1 MQNTTTKK
9 SKNIMN
15 MFSGKQILIPIAAL
29 LLLAV
34 FNLIADPSFYKI
46 PWTSTVP
53 ETMYYP
59 DI

>member
-34 FNLIADPSFYKI
+34 FNLIADPSF
-46 PWTSTVP
+46 
-53 ETMYYP
+53 
-59 DI
+59 

>member
-34 FNLIADPSFYKI
+34 FNLSLIHILAGRLSERTAF
-46 PWTSTVP
+46 
-53 ETMYYP
+53 
-59 DI
+59 

>member
-34 FNLIADPSFYKI
+34 FNLRSEERFSRNAETDLGYRSRMPS
-46 PWTSTVP
+46 SA
-53 ETMYYP
+53 
-59 DI
+59 